1 MIRPATLSALL
12 VFSASAAC
20 NHTGPIDPTAGA
32 LHLNTLGQSD
42 AYGRNPDA
50 TPLSASA
57 KTPVRRDRYGG
68 FEQAV
73 RDRWVHRDLHEAEGI
88 DVDAVFDLLRSEGAA
103 ARTKVEQRATVRRAT
118 CRLGDGNLRLVEP
131 TAGLHSTSGV
141 QLRALRRGFLV
152 VGTDGRYGASIE
164 AGDRVMEVDG
174 RPTPAW
180 VDTTCAAP
188 GSTAGQRFARL
199 AVSLERTPAGRDQGR
214 ARTLTVRKAKSGR
227 TKEVSL
233 QWKPED
239 ETLCALGRAFTED
252 VGLIEVRRLDCDPAT
267 FDQQL
272 TDASTAAG
280 NGHVLLDLRRTVGND
295 PTNAQVV
302 ARRFSPAA
310 TVWASKRPGSHG
322 GFTHEPLPESGP
334 PIQMQTPWLL
344 IGPRCAGSCELA
356 AAVLAADAR
365 VTTVG
370 KATAGSVA
378 ETTTVS
384 VGEGISIEVP
394 TVQYALPG
402 TATALEGRGVTPDIE
417 VTPTVDILARS
428 QDPELIAVARR
439 IRDGE

>member
-1 MIRPATLSALL
+1 
-12 VFSASAAC
+12 
-20 NHTGPIDPTAGA
+20 
-32 LHLNTLGQSD
+32 
-42 AYGRNPDA
+42 
-50 TPLSASA
+50 
-57 KTPVRRDRYGG
+57 
-68 FEQAV
+68 
-73 RDRWVHRDLHEAEGI
+73 
-88 DVDAVFDLLRSEGAA
+88 
-103 ARTKVEQRATVRRAT
+103 
-118 CRLGDGNLRLVEP
+118 
-131 TAGLHSTSGV
+131 
-141 QLRALRRGFLV
+141 
-152 VGTDGRYGASIE
+152 
-164 AGDRVMEVDG
+164 
-174 RPTPAW
+174 
-180 VDTTCAAP
+180 
-188 GSTAGQRFARL
+188 
-199 AVSLERTPAGRDQGR
+199 
-214 ARTLTVRKAKSGR
+214 VRKAKSGR

-252 VGLIEVRRLDCDPAT
+252 VGLIEIRRLDCDPAT

-280 NGHVLLDLRRTVGND
+280 NRHVLLDLRRTVGND

-334 PIQMQTPWLL
+334 PMKMQTPWLL
-344 IGPRCAGSCELA
+344 MGPRCAGTCELA

-365 VTTVG
+365 VTTV
-370 KATAGSVA
+370 
-378 ETTTVS
+378 S
-384 VGEGISIEVP
+384 VGEGVSIEVP